1 MKITL
6 VCLALAIATTIMCA
20 VINSGGAQPPRKG

>member
-6 VCLALAIATTIMCA
+6 VCLALAIVVTIMCA
-20 VINSGGAQPPRKG
+20 FINSGGAQPPRKG